1 MLKSL
6 SCYLLLAAAVIAPA
20 AHAQDAP
27 KQAVTFEAAYT
38 GDVTGVVQGGLSR
51 RGRYLDN
58 IDLVMDV
65 DLAELAG
72 WNGASLHFDILNNS
86 GGMPNED
93 AGTLQGVDNIEV
105 ASQRLR
111 LFEAW
116 FEQSFGDSSIRAG
129 LYDVNSEFYSNDA
142 AGLLMAPMFGIGSE
156 IAATGP
162 NGPSIFPSTALAV
175 RYDIK
180 VFETGYVRAAALN
193 ASASVFGDPNG
204 VDTDFDNGLLLIAEA
219 GIQTEGKIAL
229 GVWGYTEKQ
238 DDIRELD
245 LNGDPVQ
252 RNAQGAYLLL
262 EHPLG
267 HADGAPAAF
276 FRAGVSEG
284 KTTPF
289 KGGWQAGVLFEH
301 VIPNRPQSMVSFG
314 FGQGILSSGYKANQ
328 TDLGVSM
335 DNAEWQME
343 LTYSDEIMP
352 HVTIQPD
359 LQFIRR
365 PSGDRSIKDAVIAGL
380 RISIST

>member
-6 SCYLLLAAAVIAPA
+6 SCYLLLAAAAITPA
-20 AHAQDAP
+20 AVAQEAP
-27 KQAVTFEAAYT
+27 SQAVTFSAAYT
-38 GDVTGVVQGGLSR
+38 GDVIGTVQGGLSK

-72 WNGASLHFDILNNS
+72 WNGATMHFDILNNS
-86 GGMPNED
+86 GGTPNDD

-162 NGPSIFPSTALAV
+162 NGPSIFPSTALAI
-175 RYDIK
+175 RFDTK
-180 VFETGYVRAAALN
+180 VFDKGYIRAAALN
-193 ASASVFGDPNG
+193 ASASVLGDPDG
-204 VDTDFDNGLLLIAEA
+204 VDFHFHDGLLLIAEA
-219 GIQTEGKIAL
+219 GYVAEGKVAV

-245 LNGDPVQ
+245 INGDPVQ

-267 HADGAPAAF
+267 HGDGAPAAF
-276 FRAGVSEG
+276 FRAGVSDG

-289 KGGWQAGVLFEH
+289 KGGWQAGVLFEQ
-301 VIPNRPQSMVSFG
+301 VIPSRPASQVSFG
-314 FGQGILSSGYKANQ
+314 FGQGILSTGYKANQ
-328 TDLGVSM
+328 TDLGTSM
-335 DNAEWQME
+335 DDAEWQME
-343 LTYSDEIMP
+343 LTYSDEILP
-352 HVTIQPD
+352 GVTLQPD
-359 LQFIRR
+359 LQYIRR

-380 RISIST
+380 RLSISL

>member
-6 SCYLLLAAAVIAPA
+6 SCYLMLAAAVITPA
-20 AHAQDAP
+20 AFAQDAP
-27 KQAVTFEAAYT
+27 EQAITFEAAYT
-38 GDVTGVVQGGLSR
+38 GDVTGVVDGGLSK

-65 DLAELAG
+65 DLAKLGG

-116 FEQSFGDSSIRAG
+116 FQQSFGDSSVRAG

-175 RYDIK
+175 RYDTK
-180 VFETGYVRAAALN
+180 VFETGYFRAAALN

-219 GIQTEGKIAL
+219 GIQAEGKIAI
-229 GVWGYTEKQ
+229 GAWGYTEKQ
-238 DDIRELD
+238 DDIRGLD
-245 LNGDPVQ
+245 INGDPVL
-252 RNAQGAYLLL
+252 RSAQGAYLLL

-289 KGGWQAGVLFEH
+289 KGGWQAGVLFEE
-301 VIPNRPQSMVSFG
+301 VFASRPQSQISFG
-314 FGQGILSSGYKANQ
+314 IGQGLLSKGYLSNQ
-328 TDLGVSM
+328 RDLGADM
-335 DNAEWQME
+335 DDAEWQAE

-359 LQFIRR
+359 LQYIHR
-365 PSGDRSIKDAVIAGL
+365 PSGDRSIKDAVVAGL
-380 RISIST
+380 RLTIST

>member
-1 MLKSL
+1 
-6 SCYLLLAAAVIAPA
+6 
-20 AHAQDAP
+20 
-27 KQAVTFEAAYT
+27 
-38 GDVTGVVQGGLSR
+38 
-51 RGRYLDN
+51 
-58 IDLVMDV
+58 
-65 DLAELAG
+65 
-72 WNGASLHFDILNNS
+72 
-86 GGMPNED
+86 
-93 AGTLQGVDNIEV
+93 VDNIEV

-116 FEQSFGDSSIRAG
+116 FEQSFGDSSVRVG

-175 RYDIK
+175 RYDTK
-180 VFETGYVRAAALN
+180 VFGNGYFRAAALN

-219 GIQTEGKIAL
+219 GYQAEGKIAV
-229 GVWGYTEKQ
+229 GVWGYTDKQ
-238 DDIRELD
+238 DDIRAVD

-252 RNAQGAYLLL
+252 RKAQGAYLLL

-289 KGGWQAGVLFEH
+289 KGGWQAGVLFEKP
-301 VIPNRPQSMVSFG
+301 IPSRPQSQVSFG
-314 FGQGILSSGYKANQ
+314 IGQGVLSSGYLANQ
-328 TDLGVSM
+328 RDLGADM
-335 DNAEWQME
+335 DKAEWQAE

-359 LQFIRR
+359 LQYIHR
-365 PSGDRSIKDAVIAGL
+365 PSGDRGIKDAVVAGL
-380 RISIST
+380 RLTIST